1 MQCFLILQFGLFLVV
16 LSQHLEV
23 AMADFADIASDI
35 EQQRLQQSLTNRT
48 QFTAHSHY
56 DCDDCGEE
64 IPAQRR
70 AIGGVTR
77 CVMCQTK
84 FEAKQKHFR

>member
-1 MQCFLILQFGLFLVV
+1 MVDLVDMAEEFRVQQMQ
-16 LSQHLEV
+16 
-23 AMADFADIASDI
+23 ASI
-35 EQQRLQQSLTNRT
+35 NSRQ
-48 QFTAHSHY
+48 QFTTVSELF
-56 DCDDCGEE
+56 CEDCGAE

-77 CVMCQTK
+77 CIQCQTN